1 MLDDGPFTAGA
12 HAGWQQ
18 QPARRSSSLGRMY
31 AEPYFPTGKYGSA
44 YMTGASRS
52 KPDPLLHGLSRSLRE
67 ARIRRGLS
75 QQQLAQMAGV
85 PRLRV
90 IDIERGSPGVAIG
103 AYARVAQSLGLQ
115 AYRRPVFED
124 LKETFR

>member
-1 MLDDGPFTAGA
+1 
-12 HAGWQQ
+12 
-18 QPARRSSSLGRMY
+18 
-31 AEPYFPTGKYGSA
+31 
-44 YMTGASRS
+44 MTNASRTE
-52 KPDPLLHGLSRSLRE
+52 PDPLLHGLSRSLRE

-75 QQQLAQMAGV
+75 QQQLAEMAGV
-85 PRLRV
+85 TRLRV

-103 AYARVAQSLGLQ
+103 AYVRVAQSLGLQLELQ